1 MGKTADHNA
10 IIDTLK
16 QEGKTQKEIS
26 ERIGCSQSAVS
37 RHLSGK
43 SVGRKKCGKKRC
55 TTRRGDRTMRKIVEK
70 DRFQTLGD
78 LRKQWTESGVE
89 TSRATVHRR
98 VQEMGYRCRI
108 PQVKPLLNQKQRQK
122 RLNWATEKQHW
133 TVAQWLL
140 KFCMS
145 FGNQGA
151 RVWRKTGE
159 KEMPKCLKSSVKYPQ
174 SVMVWGAM
182 SAAGVGPLFF
192 IKGRVNAASYQ
203 EILEHSML
211 PSAEKLYG
219 DEDFIL
225 QHDLA
230 PAHRAKTTGKWF
242 TAHGITVLNWPAN
255 SSDLN
260 PIENLWDI
268 VKRKLRDARPNTL
281 DELKAAI
288 EASWASITPQQCHR
302 LIASMPRRIEAVISA
317 KRIPD
322 QVTAAPCSSPL
333 QNRNPVRT
341 NEQPGVLECA
351 VTRRDQTDGEVQCG
365 SGDVGEV
372 KEYVREFTR
381 DYSLLMLIR
390 FSYTQAHYGLD
401 HIGHADN
408 VKNETSLHM
417 VSDLDPTTKPNDII
431 VLTPHHPTL
440 DLIELSLPHVRPFPV
455 GFAPGSWFDVF
466 LCHHGCL
473 SARSQTPKPQ
483 DLTHLYDLLTTPR
496 LQLQTHWKL
505 SRLHHNEVSWY
516 DLQLSV
522 C

>member
-1 MGKTADHNA
+1 MTIIISLLLLASLLPHLTFTAHVNVGIVNGNEAKPHSRPYMVSIQTNGEHICGGFLISNEFVLTAAHCWDRFETLTVVVGAHDLKNIESSDRFGVKSYIPHPNFGNNRNDIMLLRPGSLLKTAIMGKTADLTAVQKA

-55 TTRRGDRTMRKIVEK
+55 TTRRGDRTLRKIVDK
-70 DRFQTLGD
+70 DRFQTLED

-108 PQVKPLLNQKQRQK
+108 PKVKPLLNQKQRQK
-122 RLNWATEKQHW
+122 RLTWATEKQHW

-182 SAAGVGPLFF
+182 SAAGVGPLCF

-219 DEDFIL
+219 VEDFIL

-230 PAHRAKTTGKWF
+230 PAHSAKTTGKWF
-242 TAHGITVLNWPAN
+242 TEHGITVLNWPAN

-302 LIASMPRRIEAVISA
+302 LIASMPCRIEAVISA

-322 QVTAAPCSSPL
+322 QV
-333 QNRNPVRT
+333 
-341 NEQPGVLECA
+341 
-351 VTRRDQTDGEVQCG
+351 
-365 SGDVGEV
+365 
-372 KEYVREFTR
+372 
-381 DYSLLMLIR
+381 
-390 FSYTQAHYGLD
+390 
-401 HIGHADN
+401 
-408 VKNETSLHM
+408 
-417 VSDLDPTTKPNDII
+417 
-431 VLTPHHPTL
+431 
-440 DLIELSLPHVRPFPV
+440 
-455 GFAPGSWFDVF
+455 
-466 LCHHGCL
+466 L
-473 SARSQTPKPQ
+473 SA
-483 DLTHLYDLLTTPR
+483 
-496 LQLQTHWKL
+496 
-505 SRLHHNEVSWY
+505 
-516 DLQLSV
+516 
-522 C
+522 

>member
-1 MGKTADHNA
+1 MGKTADLTAVQKA

-16 QEGKTQKEIS
+16 QEGKTQKDIS

-43 SVGRKKCGKKRC
+43 SVGRKKCGRKRC
-55 TTRRGDRTMRKIVEK
+55 TTRRGDRTLRKIVEK
-70 DRFQTLGD
+70 GRFQTLGD

-122 RLNWATEKQHW
+122 RLTWATEKQHW
-133 TVAQWLL
+133 TVAQWSKVLFSDES

-182 SAAGVGPLFF
+182 SAAGVGPLCF

-203 EILEHSML
+203 EILEHFRL

-219 DEDFIL
+219 DEDFIF

-230 PAHRAKTTGKWF
+230 PAHSAKTTGKWF
-242 TAHGITVLNWPAN
+242 TDHGITVLNWPAN
-255 SSDLN
+255 SPDLN

-288 EASWASITPQQCHR
+288 EASWASIRPQQCHR

-317 KRIPD
+317 K
-322 QVTAAPCSSPL
+322 
-333 QNRNPVRT
+333 
-341 NEQPGVLECA
+341 G
-351 VTRRDQTDGEVQCG
+351 
-365 SGDVGEV
+365 
-372 KEYVREFTR
+372 F
-381 DYSLLMLIR
+381 
-390 FSYTQAHYGLD
+390 
-401 HIGHADN
+401 
-408 VKNETSLHM
+408 
-417 VSDLDPTTKPNDII
+417 PTK
-431 VLTPHHPTL
+431 
-440 DLIELSLPHVRPFPV
+440 
-455 GFAPGSWFDVF
+455 
-466 LCHHGCL
+466 
-473 SARSQTPKPQ
+473 
-483 DLTHLYDLLTTPR
+483 Y
-496 LQLQTHWKL
+496 
-505 SRLHHNEVSWY
+505 
-516 DLQLSV
+516 
-522 C
+522 